1 MDGQGT
7 ECLKLFYNLRET
19 GKGGDSFLA
28 IQKSQMPD
36 DSWTLFSTRL
46 DFNASLVTD
55 TGRKGRFM
63 SDWLMENSY
72 GQKELPLGIYQAL
85 MEPRFT

>member
-1 MDGQGT
+1 MMTVVLRLRMMMRYSQIYDRLMDGQGT
-7 ECLKLFYNLRET
+7 ECLKLFYNLREM

-46 DFNASLVTD
+46 DPILV
-55 TGRKGRFM
+55 
-63 SDWLMENSY
+63 L
-72 GQKELPLGIYQAL
+72 
-85 MEPRFT
+85 

>member
-1 MDGQGT
+1 MMTVVLRLRMMMRYSQIYDRPMDGQGT
-7 ECLKLFYNLRET
+7 ECLKLFYNLREM

-46 DFNASLVTD
+46 DPMLV
-55 TGRKGRFM
+55 
-63 SDWLMENSY
+63 L
-72 GQKELPLGIYQAL
+72 
-85 MEPRFT
+85 

>member
-1 MDGQGT
+1 MMTVVLSFRMMMRQIDDRLMDGQGT

-46 DFNASLVTD
+46 DPMLV
-55 TGRKGRFM
+55 
-63 SDWLMENSY
+63 L
-72 GQKELPLGIYQAL
+72 
-85 MEPRFT
+85 